1 MEYAIVLEGLTK
13 QYTNGRGIVDVC
25 LSVPRGEIFGFL
37 GPNGAGKTT
46 AMKIMTGLMHAD
58 RGTAR
63 LGGFDIET
71 QPEKAMG
78 CVGCLI
84 EKVSAF
90 PSLTAYENMLLGAR
104 YYPNADKKRIE
115 DCLAMTGILQF
126 KNERVKNFSLGMEQ
140 RLGIAMALVSDPDI
154 LILDEPLNGLD
165 VVGMV
170 EMRHLFRR
178 LAEKGKTIFISS
190 HLIHDVE
197 LTCTRVGIVNDG
209 RLLCTREMD
218 AVLREFASLENFYL
232 SEVGESA

>member
-13 QYTNGRGIVDVC
+13 RYTNGRGIEDIC

-58 RGTAR
+58 RGHAR

-71 QPEKAMG
+71 QSEKALG

-90 PSLTAYENMLLGAR
+90 PSLSAYENMLLGAR
-104 YYPNADKKRIE
+104 YYPGADKKRIE
-115 DCLAMTGILQF
+115 DCLAMAGILQF

-170 EMRHLFRR
+170 EMRHLFKR
-178 LAEKGKTIFISS
+178 LAEDGKTIFISS

-209 RLLCTREMD
+209 KLLCTRNMD
-218 AVLREFASLENFYL
+218 TVLREFANLENFYL
-232 SEVGESA
+232 SEVGEHA